1 MKWRL
6 SVFLW
11 KTAAFV
17 AKNSWKEF
25 NNQTHCGFKY
35 YRQSFHQSLGEILT
49 EFPENQ
55 LNKMLMNVLL
65 QSPAKIKWR
74 HCCIGSANHRCCVCS
89 TLPHFESYHHHI
101 TCQEEV
107 RKMQVWQQHQDI
119 SQQPLCHDNTY
130 NKTKHDLFFFLSS
143 TALSQFEYICS
154 LQKCTMQHLFRGSG
168 SNITWTLDA
177 PSFRFTL
184 GGPRARVSFHENL

>member
-55 LNKMLMNVLL
+55 LNKILMNVLL

-74 HCCIGSANHRCCVCS
+74 HCCIGSANHRCCICS
-89 TLPHFESYHHHI
+89 TLPHFEPYHDHV

-119 SQQPLCHDNTY
+119 SQQPLCHDNAY
-130 NKTKHDLFFFLSS
+130 NKTKHDLLLSS
-143 TALSQFEYICS
+143 AARRCHGLNTFAVCRNVQCS
-154 LQKCTMQHLFRGSG
+154 IYLGDLDQ
-168 SNITWTLDA
+168 TL
-177 PSFRFTL
+177 PE
-184 GGPRARVSFHENL
+184 H